1 MGAPVGGH
9 SSHAS
14 KRLTMLAMQRW
25 IDVMRSRVRAIVHRG
40 RADAELDRELRA
52 HIEYQVEENLAR
64 GMSPAEARRVALN
77 NFGGVQNA
85 REESRDARGV
95 AVVEN
100 LARDFRYTFRA
111 LFREPMLLVAAT
123 LSIALGAGGNIAV
136 LSLAREF
143 VLVAPTVRDPATLV
157 DMRVS
162 HGSHASY
169 QRWLDLDAS
178 GGVERVAGYSIEKEM
193 NWLDGDAAAS
203 IVPMIVTANFFEV
216 TGVPVARG
224 RGFSAA
230 EARAELDPHIA
241 VVSHEFWQRKLR
253 GDSAVIGRALTM
265 NGELYTIV
273 GILPPR
279 LRSVAGFAIQP
290 SVYVPLN
297 RSLMPQL
304 QKSDANVVQLLA
316 RLKPGQSLAEGRV
329 AIDAIDRRLAR
340 LAGDTL
346 YGGVQ
351 VFAPVATF
359 GSAKS
364 LRIVGGFLA
373 LLGVVSLLV
382 LLIACAN
389 VAGLLIARATRRR
402 QEIAIRLAIGGTRA
416 RLLQQLLVEGLWLAV
431 LGTTAGV
438 ALSIVFMRVMN
449 SLTLPFPL
457 PIELHL
463 APDLAVFLCAIGV
476 VILTV
481 LLCALLPALHAT
493 RLTLVPALK
502 QEEPRY
508 IIKRFTVRGVLL
520 TGQVTV
526 STMLLVTAF
535 LFLRNLTRA
544 HVTNPGFEV
553 NRVLMAQIGFVEG
566 RPDADH
572 PAFLQA
578 AVERARALPG
588 VEEAAY
594 AAAVPLT
601 FYSGS
606 SNGLTARIA
615 GGAHTEHIEFAQS
628 LVGPD
633 YFSTMNVRLF
643 AGREFQTADAPGTP
657 MVAIVNQEFSRR
669 LFKGKN
675 PVGQRVSFAETKFEF
690 EIVGVVANGKHRT
703 LGEEQRPAL
712 YLPVRQHADEVRV
725 GFVLART
732 RGEPAP
738 LLTPIRRAIGE
749 LDRSISVTVEPMSS
763 ALSFALL
770 PSRIGAAVLGTLGVL
785 GLVLAAFGLYAIVS
799 YNVSRRIGE
808 IAIRSALGASR
819 GAILRLVIRDASLHV
834 GLGLVL
840 GLAVSA
846 LVTAPL
852 TTFLAAGLSATDP
865 LSFAGTAFVFLL
877 VSVLASWL
885 PARHATRVSP
895 VVAMRLD

>member
-1 MGAPVGGH
+1 
-9 SSHAS
+9 
-14 KRLTMLAMQRW
+14 
-25 IDVMRSRVRAIVHRG
+25 
-40 RADAELDRELRA
+40 
-52 HIEYQVEENLAR
+52 
-64 GMSPAEARRVALN
+64 
-77 NFGGVQNA
+77 
-85 REESRDARGV
+85 
-95 AVVEN
+95 
-100 LARDFRYTFRA
+100 
-111 LFREPMLLVAAT
+111 
-123 LSIALGAGGNIAV
+123 
-136 LSLAREF
+136 
-143 VLVAPTVRDPATLV
+143 
-157 DMRVS
+157 MRVS

-169 QRWLDLDAS
+169 RRWLDLDAS
-178 GGVERVAGYSIEKEM
+178 GGVEHVAGYSIEKEM

-224 RGFSAA
+224 RGFSSA

-241 VVSHEFWQRKLR
+241 VVSHEFWERKLR

-265 NGELYTIV
+265 NGEPYTIV

-279 LRSVAGFAIQP
+279 LRSVAGFGIAP

-297 RSLMPQL
+297 RALMPQL
-304 QKSDANVVQLLA
+304 RTPEANVVQLLA
-316 RLKPGQSLAEGRV
+316 RLKPGQSLAEGRA

-340 LAGDTL
+340 LTGDTL

-431 LGTTAGV
+431 IGTAAGV
-438 ALSIVFMRVMN
+438 ALSVVFMRVMN

-463 APDLAVFLCAIGV
+463 APDRGVFLCAVGV

-481 LLCALLPALHAT
+481 LLCALLPAMQAT

-508 IIKRFTVRGVLL
+508 VVRRFTARGVLL

-526 STMLLVTAF
+526 STMLLVIAF

-544 HVTNPGFEV
+544 HVTDPGFEV
-553 NRVLMAQIGFVEG
+553 SRALMAQIGFVEG
-566 RPDADH
+566 RPNADH
-572 PAFLQA
+572 AAFLQA
-578 AVERARALPG
+578 AVERVRAMPG

-594 AAAVPLT
+594 AGAVPLT

-606 SNGLTARIA
+606 SNGLTARI
-615 GGAHTEHIEFAQS
+615 GAAAQTEHVEFART
-628 LVGPD
+628 LVGPG
-633 YFSTMNVRLF
+633 YFSTMNIRLF
-643 AGREFQTADAPGTP
+643 AGREFQTVDGPGSP
-657 MVAIVNQEFSRR
+657 MVAIINDEFSRR
-669 LFKGKN
+669 YFRGKN
-675 PVGQRVSFAETKFEF
+675 PIGQRVSFAETNSEI

-703 LGEEQRPAL
+703 LGEDQRAAL
-712 YLPVRQHADEVRV
+712 YLPVRQHPDEMRV

-732 RGEPAP
+732 RGEPTP
-738 LLTPIRRAIGE
+738 LIAPIRHAVGE
-749 LDRSISVTVEPMSS
+749 LDRSVSVTVEPMSS

-770 PSRIGAAVLGTLGVL
+770 PSRIGAAVLGTLGIL
-785 GLVLAAFGLYAIVS
+785 GLILAAFGLYAIVS

-852 TTFLAAGLSATDP
+852 TTFLATGLSATDP
-865 LSFAGTAFVFLL
+865 LSFAGTAVVFLL

>member
-1 MGAPVGGH
+1 
-9 SSHAS
+9 
-14 KRLTMLAMQRW
+14 
-25 IDVMRSRVRAIVHRG
+25 
-40 RADAELDRELRA
+40 
-52 HIEYQVEENLAR
+52 
-64 GMSPAEARRVALN
+64 
-77 NFGGVQNA
+77 
-85 REESRDARGV
+85 
-95 AVVEN
+95 
-100 LARDFRYTFRA
+100 
-111 LFREPMLLVAAT
+111 
-123 LSIALGAGGNIAV
+123 
-136 LSLAREF
+136 
-143 VLVAPTVRDPATLV
+143 
-157 DMRVS
+157 
-162 HGSHASY
+162 
-169 QRWLDLDAS
+169 
-178 GGVERVAGYSIEKEM
+178 M
-193 NWLDGDAAAS
+193 NWLDGDVAVS

-230 EARAELDPHIA
+230 EARADIDPHIV

-253 GDSAVIGRALTM
+253 GDSGIIGRALTM
-265 NGELYTIV
+265 NGESYTVV
-273 GILPPR
+273 GVLPPR
-279 LRSVAGFAIQP
+279 LRSVAGFAIEP
-290 SVYVPLN
+290 GVYVPLN
-297 RSLMPQL
+297 RALMPQL
-304 QKSDANVVQLLA
+304 RSDAAVVQLLA
-316 RLKPGQSLAEGRV
+316 RLKPGQSLAEGRI

-340 LAGDTL
+340 LAGDSL

-359 GSAKS
+359 GTAKS
-364 LRIVGGFLA
+364 VRIVGGFLA

-431 LGTTAGV
+431 IGTAAGV
-438 ALSIVFMRVMN
+438 VLSVAFMRVMN
-449 SLTLPFPL
+449 SVTLPFPI

-463 APDLAVFLCAIGV
+463 APDRAVFLCAVGL

-502 QEEPRY
+502 QEEPQY
-508 IIKRFTVRGVLL
+508 IMRRFTARGVLL

-553 NRVLMAQIGFVEG
+553 NHALMAQVGFVQG
-566 RPDADH
+566 RPNADH
-572 PAFLQA
+572 SAFLQG
-578 AVERARALPG
+578 AVERVRAMPG
-588 VEEAAY
+588 VEAAAY
-594 AAAVPLT
+594 SAAVPLT

-606 SNGLTARIA
+606 SNGLTARIS
-615 GGAHTEHIEFAQS
+615 GGAQTEHVEFARS
-628 LVGPD
+628 LVGPG

-643 AGREFQTADAPGTP
+643 AGREFQAADAPGAP
-657 MVAIVNQEFSRR
+657 LVAIINDEFSRR
-669 LFKGKN
+669 YFRGKS
-675 PVGQRVSFAETKFEF
+675 PVGQRMSFAETSLEI

-703 LGEEQRPAL
+703 IGEEQRPAL
-712 YLPVRQHADEVRV
+712 YLPVRQHPDEMGV

-738 LLTPIRRAIGE
+738 LIAPVRRAIGE
-749 LDRSISVTVEPMSS
+749 LDRSVSVTVEPMSS